1 MLQFIGKTAFK
12 QVNSMKISSSRF
24 PITATK
30 IIALNKT
37 QKFHTNNYLL
47 NEKKNDDK
55 KKPSSILNDDIL
67 AQAGFQLNEQG
78 KPMTEQQE
86 TENKQKEQEQK
97 AKDEEPLN
105 ELEEGIRKRKEQRKR
120 QTQTDK
126 QIEKATSYFY
136 VGLLG
141 AVTGLTL
148 YLGRD
153 FNDEELKG
161 TYGKQYTEVGN
172 GFQPITLIFKRI
184 LARFN
189 ALKDSF
195 NNPPFESLL
204 PPPPPAP
211 YQRPLT
217 LVIGLED
224 LLIHSEY
231 DYKNGWQTMKRPGVD
246 FFLGYLSQ
254 YYEIVI
260 FSKEASFTMEPVVM
274 KLDPIQAF
282 IAYSLFKDHCSYQN
296 GEYVKDLS
304 KLNRDMKKIVSLDL
318 SNTVNTDAF
327 EDNKIYINAWDGSKG
342 NKELLDY
349 IPFLEYLVTQNVSDV
364 RPIIKTFQDKS
375 HLAADFNKRVD
386 VLRKKFYEEQEKKSS
401 SGIMKFVGMGSPA
414 SAAGPTAK
422 FPLDFIR
429 EEGLK
434 NYKQFQQLVEEEK
447 EKIMWKQERMTQT
460 FTLSQYLSGQISQ
473 EDIMKQQMAKDA
485 ELEEEY
491 KQLKAK
497 EATKA

>member
-1 MLQFIGKTAFK
+1 MLHFVGKTALK
-12 QVNSMKISSSRF
+12 HVNIGNINRGRLPVNIS
-24 PITATK
+24 K
-30 IIALNKT
+30 LCLLNRT
-37 QKFHTNNYLL
+37 QEFHTKNYLFSQ
-47 NEKKNDDK
+47 NKDEKPKG
-55 KKPSSILNDDIL
+55 SILNDDIL
-67 AQAGFQLNEQG
+67 AKAGFQLNEQG
-78 KPMTEQQE
+78 KPLTEQRE
-86 TENKQKEQEQK
+86 TEEKQKEQEQK

-105 ELEEGIRKRKEQRKR
+105 ELEEGIRKRKEHRKR

-126 QIEKATSYFY
+126 QIEKATTYFY

-153 FNDEELKG
+153 FNEEELKG
-161 TYGKQYTEVGN
+161 TYGDKYAEIGN
-172 GFQPITLIFKRI
+172 GFAPPTLVFKRI
-184 LARFN
+184 LYRFN
-189 ALKDSF
+189 ALRDSF

-204 PPPPPAP
+204 PPPPPPP

-224 LLIHSEY
+224 LLIHSNY
-231 DYKNGWQTMKRPGVD
+231 DYKNGWQTKKRPGVD

-254 YYEIVI
+254 YYEIVV

-318 SNTVNTDAF
+318 SNSVNTDSF
-327 EDNKIYINAWDGSKG
+327 EDNKIYINSWDGTSG
-342 NKELLDY
+342 NKDLLDY

-364 RPIIKTFQDKS
+364 RPIIKTFQDKT
-375 HLAADFNKRVD
+375 HLAADFNKRVN

-401 SGIMKFVGMGSPA
+401 SGIMKFVGMGAPA
-414 SAAGPTAK
+414 SSGPSAK

-447 EKIMWKQERMTQT
+447 EKINWKQERMTQT

-473 EDIMKQQMAKDA
+473 EDIMKQQMARDA

-491 KQLKAK
+491 KTYKTQKSTV
-497 EATKA
+497 E

>member
-1 MLQFIGKTAFK
+1 MLQYVGKTALKQSQIIKLNSGKLLLGSFK
-12 QVNSMKISSSRF
+12 AVSVNKISC
-24 PITATK
+24 
-30 IIALNKT
+30 
-37 QKFHTNNYLL
+37 FHTKTYLL
-47 NEKKNDDK
+47 NEKKNE
-55 KKPSSILNDDIL
+55 KKPSFILSDDIL
-67 AQAGFQLNEQG
+67 AKAGFQLNEQG
-78 KPMTEQQE
+78 KPVTEQYE
-86 TENKQKEQEQK
+86 TEEKQKKEEQK

-105 ELEEGIRKRKEQRKR
+105 ELEESIKKRKEQRKR

-141 AVTGLTL
+141 AITGLTL

-153 FNDEELKG
+153 FNEEELKG
-161 TYGKQYTEVGN
+161 AYGKKYDAVGN
-172 GFQPITLIFKRI
+172 GFQPPTLVFKRI
-184 LARFN
+184 IARFN
-189 ALKDSF
+189 ALSDSF
-195 NNPPFESLL
+195 NNPPFETLL
-204 PPPPPAP
+204 PPPPPPP

-231 DYKNGWQTMKRPGVD
+231 DYKNGWQTKKRPGVD

-296 GEYVKDLS
+296 GNYVKDLS

-318 SNTVNTDAF
+318 SNSVNSDDF
-327 EDNKIYINAWDGSKG
+327 EDNKIYINSWDGSKG

-349 IPFLEYLVTQNVSDV
+349 IPFLEYLVTQNVADV
-364 RPIIKTFQDKS
+364 RPIIKTFQDKTQ
-375 HLAADFNKRVD
+375 LATDFNKRVD
-386 VLRKKFYEEQEKKSS
+386 VLRSKFYDEQGKKSS
-401 SGIMKFVGMGSPA
+401 SGIMKFVGMGTP
-414 SAAGPTAK
+414 AAGGASAK

-429 EEGLK
+429 DEGLK

-447 EKIMWKQERMTQT
+447 EKIMWKQERMKQT

-473 EDIMKQQMAKDA
+473 EDIMKQQMARDA

-491 KQLKAK
+491 KQYKAQQTIK
-497 EATKA
+497 D

>member
-1 MLQFIGKTAFK
+1 MMNIIGKSFLR
-12 QVNSMKISSSRF
+12 SYI
-24 PITATK
+24 ATPK
-30 IIALNKT
+30 LLSNTTRVALLSNKS
-37 QKFHTNNYLL
+37 QFHTFNALL
-47 NEKKNDDK
+47 NEKKP
-55 KKPSSILNDDIL
+55 KKPESLISDDIL
-67 AQAGFQLNEQG
+67 ANAGFELNEQG
-78 KPMTEQQE
+78 KPITEQQE
-86 TENKQKEQEQK
+86 TEKKQK
-97 AKDEEPLN
+97 AKEEADKENEPLN
-105 ELEEGIRKRKEQRKR
+105 ELEESIRKRKEKRKR

-136 VGLLG
+136 VGLAG
-141 AVTGLTL
+141 VIAGVTL

-153 FNDEELKG
+153 FNTEELEG
-161 TYGKQYTEVGN
+161 VYGKEYKTVGN
-172 GFQPITLIFKRI
+172 GFTPPTLVFKRI
-184 LARFN
+184 WARFN

-195 NNPPFESLL
+195 NNPPFETLL

-217 LVIGLED
+217 LVLGLED

-231 DYKNGWQTMKRPGVD
+231 DYKNGWQTKKRPGVD

-260 FSKEASFTMEPVVM
+260 YSREASFTMEPVIL

-282 IAYSLFKDHCSYQN
+282 IAYNLFREHCSYKN

-304 KLNRDMKKIVSLDL
+304 KLNRDIKKVVSLDL
-318 SNTVNTDAF
+318 GTTLNTDEF
-327 EDNKIYINAWDGSKG
+327 EDNKIYISNWEGDKT
-342 NKELLDY
+342 NKDLLDY

-364 RPIIKTFQDKS
+364 RPIIKTFNNKKT
-375 HLAADFNKRVD
+375 LAQDFNKRID
-386 VLRKKFYEEQEKKSS
+386 VLREKFYEEQGKKNA
-401 SGIMKFVGMGSPA
+401 SGIMKIVGMGAPSA
-414 SAAGPTAK
+414 SGVGAK

-434 NYKQFQQLVEEEK
+434 NYKSFKKLVEEEK
-447 EKIMWKQERMTQT
+447 EKIMWKQERMKQT

-473 EDIMKQQMAKDA
+473 EDIMKQQMARDA

-491 KQLKAK
+491 KEFKKNEQAK
-497 EATKA
+497 IGN